1 MLGRPWQFDRRVTH
15 DCYTNKYTIP
25 YRGKTIALVPLTP
38 SQVLEDQKF
47 LQSEQVRRVREKRE
61 AASVESEP
69 KESGQRSESETH
81 SEERQERKDKHTI
94 PGVERK
100 ESQKKSFLLR
110 KCESFPITMFSLLQE
125 VVNTKPPELPSFQG
139 IKQPFIPKWN
149 YKKHHKFVF
158 EQGDWIR
165 IPGEHHYS
173 DLRTNPF
180 EEEENDATLVSMQ
193 PTITDPGDLM
203 TKGRNERAQIQ
214 EQACRLARKDD
225 EATKTSN

>member
-1 MLGRPWQFDRRVTH
+1 MRKEREPRERGQGRMNET
-15 DCYTNKYTIP
+15 
-25 YRGKTIALVPLTP
+25 
-38 SQVLEDQKF
+38 
-47 LQSEQVRRVREKRE
+47 QSEGK
-61 AASVESEP
+61 
-69 KESGQRSESETH
+69 
-81 SEERQERKDKHTI
+81 QERESKHSSK
-94 PGVERK
+94 GEERK
-100 ESQKKSFLLR
+100 ESQKKRLFLR
-110 KCESFPITMFSLLQE
+110 KNESLPITMFSLLQE

-139 IKQPFIPKWN
+139 IKQPSIPKWN

-203 TKGRNERAQIQ
+203 TKGRNERAEIQ
-214 EQACRLARKDD
+214 EQACRLARKED
-225 EATKTSN
+225 ETTKTSN